1 MSTATTLVVQASAAL
16 ALFTSQTI
24 AFAPSHHRTSSST
37 FSRRQQQSS
46 SSSSSSTTLHMESC
60 GFGKVDIDEN
70 APRSMP
76 PFESWCAENGVQK
89 MDGIELYSE
98 DGMDYQ
104 AVTTVDIPTGST
116 VMYIPANLC
125 LHSSTVGQELI
136 AMSPTV
142 QTAADQLQK
151 IGSGNS
157 IPDFYLFVKLLV
169 EYEAEDQS
177 FLFPYLDSLPR
188 LYFSAVSMTDF
199 CYECLPPLVFSLSR
213 MERVKYDNFV
223 SVLQKVDL
231 VSQYNKQ
238 NTPLLKWAFN
248 TVYTRAYADKEGQGS
263 DVTLTPM
270 ADMFNHGTDTEV
282 EIYFDEQGN
291 GMAYTTTDVPAN
303 SPLRISYGCPT
314 NPSFLFARYGFMDDS
329 SPATFCKMMDIP
341 KTPENVDMGMDFA
354 KMLFYHDT
362 GDISQ
367 EVMDVVLYA
376 KVLANVKYDPE
387 IGDVKQQ
394 FYNAHMQGDEATKAA
409 IHEAYRYETISS
421 IKRHVDTFL
430 EQLSA
435 LENKSVGKSF
445 EEHPRLPVI
454 LHHNQFV
461 KETFMKVKENLD
473 AAVNEM
479 GGPQGGGG
487 GGGGGGDWGGD

>member
-37 FSRRQQQSS
+37 FSRRQQQQ
-46 SSSSSSTTLHMESC
+46 SSSSSTTLHMESC
-60 GFGKVDIDEN
+60 GFGKLDIDEN
-70 APRSMP
+70 APRTMP

-188 LYFSAVSMTDF
+188 LYFSAVSM
-199 CYECLPPLVFSLSR
+199 R
-213 MERVKYDNFV
+213 
-223 SVLQKVDL
+223 
-231 VSQYNKQ
+231 
-238 NTPLLKWAFN
+238 LL
-248 TVYTRAYADKEGQGS
+248 
-263 DVTLTPM
+263 L
-270 ADMFNHGTDTEV
+270 
-282 EIYFDEQGN
+282 
-291 GMAYTTTDVPAN
+291 
-303 SPLRISYGCPT
+303 
-314 NPSFLFARYGFMDDS
+314 
-329 SPATFCKMMDIP
+329 
-341 KTPENVDMGMDFA
+341 
-354 KMLFYHDT
+354 
-362 GDISQ
+362 
-367 EVMDVVLYA
+367 
-376 KVLANVKYDPE
+376 
-387 IGDVKQQ
+387 
-394 FYNAHMQGDEATKAA
+394 
-409 IHEAYRYETISS
+409 
-421 IKRHVDTFL
+421 
-430 EQLSA
+430 
-435 LENKSVGKSF
+435 
-445 EEHPRLPVI
+445 
-454 LHHNQFV
+454 
-461 KETFMKVKENLD
+461 
-473 AAVNEM
+473 
-479 GGPQGGGG
+479 
-487 GGGGGGDWGGD
+487 